1 MWGRVINTISRMWVI
16 VFWLKPECVTEK
28 TKTKVKLYRKVQ
40 NRSIK
45 HIQKQHLNKKGYKGR
60 QKLCRNY
67 NSNVR
72 KYLAYRAQL
81 NSQNAY
87 IIKAALKLESSL
99 TNAATY
105 YFSSITSN
113 ASMLLVLLSLNS
125 QFSSSCVDWQDDK
138 ANPST
143 AYLK

>member
-16 VFWLKPECVTEK
+16 VFLLKPECVTEK
-28 TKTKVKLYRKVQ
+28 IKIKVKLYRKVE

-45 HIQKQHLNKKGYKGR
+45 HIILKRHLNKKGYKGR
-60 QKLCRNY
+60 QKLCRSY

-72 KYLAYRAQL
+72 KYLVYRAQL

-87 IIKAALKLESSL
+87 TIKAALKLESSL

-105 YFSSITSN
+105 YFSSFKSN

-125 QFSSSCVDWQDDK
+125 QPATLQLRNEKFI
-138 ANPST
+138 
-143 AYLK
+143 